1 MTENSTGFTVGG
13 RLHLSNQTYVHRT
26 SDDELLQE
34 LTKGNYCYI
43 LNARQTGKSSLR
55 IKIVDRLKKC
65 NPKVDSVIIDLNNVA
80 ISQMNWR
87 QWCFAITETIA
98 KAESLRIM
106 TTKELDQWWK
116 SFGDDIAPLQRHIN
130 FLEEYVLKQL
140 DRRVVI
146 FIDEADRLFSFS
158 EPANTDAFFAFIRS
172 CSEKREPGD
181 DNNPYN
187 RLTYCIVG
195 TTSPNNFIR
204 DPKSTPFNLG
214 QAITLEPFKL
224 DEVQPLITMLGEK
237 LQTSESAS
245 KELMEEII
253 HWTGGQ
259 PFLTQKLCHLIVKE
273 RQSNPFTTVEQVVN
287 LKVINNW
294 QTQDEPVHFQ
304 TIEKRLL
311 DNEAKAFDRLGLY
324 KEVWENEQIHYQNT
338 PEQIELT
345 LSGLVLEDEGQLR
358 LYNPIYKDIFNLNW
372 VEQEKAKL
380 RLYIE
385 EFENWEKWEKW
396 KETNNL
402 AYDLQER
409 YLLYGTK
416 CDRVQQWRIK
426 FNKDNGKL
434 YEKEGNF
441 LDRSETFWQE
451 VKNLF
456 SDLQIN
462 EGTMESIIQSANDL
476 TGGLHKFNR
485 IVFNIAKNNNV
496 VDLQQD
502 EVQGWLENLV
512 LSHLNRFKDDELFI
526 KDQGQFSNQDDASID
541 SFALIS
547 TFEKI
552 YQKEPIRFDEKN
564 PQHRKL
570 KDMCF
575 IILDKEHNLRI
586 LNKIYEKILDQ
597 NWIKEVMAGLRPY
610 KKAFRGWQDSDR
622 QESSYLLQN
631 NDLKLAL
638 EWLGKKPTP
647 KLEEGEIEFVMT
659 SLVAEVWAKAS
670 PSVQSEAVSLITTF
684 RPSLQGKNNYSDFL
698 LREILQWTRH
708 EPLLLRE
715 LLEVVNKTEI
725 FTTNYHNWIEQL
737 VKTQIINN
745 WQDSKLAEH
754 FRLIEQR
761 LTNHQSSESFW
772 LIVKY
777 RQILLQGKIE
787 FDEIREDTKLI
798 ELGLVVKLD
807 QQLEIANPIYENI
820 FSQRWTYQKLS
831 ECKRIRAINLL
842 KWCRANIPEQN
853 DPVLRSYLDEWI
865 NNNATIIE
873 KIVQEAKGE
882 VLDNKFDFIDE
893 IKLLTYDIMGM
904 RTSDTPQISIQHSL
918 NRIFKDDVKKMAQN
932 NDLDSLLNKIVEN
945 ATEIEAI
952 VILGLKAGMVSG
964 KNSNLESNNSSLYQ
978 IVRSETLVSFAK
990 LKTIPDILDNFGEKT
1005 NFGKL
1010 SYVMFTL
1017 EKGVVISHFT
1027 KIQGN
1032 PFAICFISNSE
1043 VDMPGLFLAQCEG
1056 KFEKIQEELEKVLR

>member
-34 LTKGNYCYI
+34 LINGKYCYI

-172 CSEKREPGD
+172 CSEKREPED
-181 DNNPYN
+181 DYNPYN

-204 DPKSTPFNLG
+204 DPQSTPFNIG

-304 TIEKRLL
+304 TIKKRLL

-324 KEVWENEQIHYQNT
+324 KEVWENGQIHYQNT

-345 LSGLVLEDEGQLR
+345 LSGLVLEGQGQLR
-358 LYNPIYKDIFNLNW
+358 LYNPIYKEIFNLSW
-372 VEQEKAKL
+372 IGQEKAKL

-385 EFENWEKWEKW
+385 EFDNWKEWKKW
-396 KETNNL
+396 KQTNNL

-416 CDRVQQWRIK
+416 CDRVQQWRIN
-426 FNKDNGKL
+426 FNGDL
-434 YEKEGNF
+434 SEREGRF
-441 LDRSETFWQE
+441 LELSETFWRE
-451 VKNLF
+451 VKDLF
-456 SDLQIN
+456 SDLPIN

-502 EVQGWLENLV
+502 EVQDWLENLV

-526 KDQGQFSNQDDASID
+526 KDQGQFSNQDNASID

-586 LNKIYEKILDQ
+586 LNKIYEKILNQ

-610 KKAFRGWQDSDR
+610 TKAFRDWQHSDR

-647 KLEEGEIEFVMT
+647 TLEEGEIKFVMT
-659 SLVAEVWAKAS
+659 SLVAEVWTTAS
-670 PSVQSEAVSLITTF
+670 PSVQSEAILLITTS

-698 LREILQWTRH
+698 LREILQWTTSQTAALKKLLEWVNESDIPVENIRKYLEFLVRSQIKNWSYQELFDFALAPH
-708 EPLLLRE
+708 SSYPEREQRIFITFDQYCLGEIDQSQIQEPLKECGKILDKYQNLNENDFQELVFNFLKTKIARISLMTQQQPEQEKLDVLLDE
-715 LLEVVNKTEI
+715 TVTTSKGHLKSILIFNLENGLPL
-725 FTTNYHNWIEQL
+725 YHNKRLKSDDPELYHALFADGGDAVGEAIEGFESL
-737 VKTQIINN
+737 
-745 WQDSKLAEH
+745 SK
-754 FRLIEQR
+754 I
-761 LTNHQSSESFW
+761 
-772 LIVKY
+772 
-777 RQILLQGKIE
+777 
-787 FDEIREDTKLI
+787 
-798 ELGLVVKLD
+798 
-807 QQLEIANPIYENI
+807 
-820 FSQRWTYQKLS
+820 
-831 ECKRIRAINLL
+831 
-842 KWCRANIPEQN
+842 
-853 DPVLRSYLDEWI
+853 
-865 NNNATIIE
+865 
-873 KIVQEAKGE
+873 QEA
-882 VLDNKFDFIDE
+882 
-893 IKLLTYDIMGM
+893 
-904 RTSDTPQISIQHSL
+904 
-918 NRIFKDDVKKMAQN
+918 
-932 NDLDSLLNKIVEN
+932 
-945 ATEIEAI
+945 
-952 VILGLKAGMVSG
+952 
-964 KNSNLESNNSSLYQ
+964 
-978 IVRSETLVSFAK
+978 
-990 LKTIPDILDNFGEKT
+990 LDNFGKVT
-1005 NFGKL
+1005 AFGNLTYSIFKL
-1010 SYVMFTL
+1010 AGGTMMVYFVELT
-1017 EKGVVISHFT
+1017 T
-1027 KIQGN
+1027 
-1032 PFAICFISNSE
+1032 PFAICFIAPDGINL
-1043 VDMPGLFLAQCEG
+1043 GLVVTRSQA
-1056 KFEKIQEELEKVLR
+1056 KIKEIKNELEELGF

>member
-65 NPKVDSVIIDLNNVA
+65 NPKVDSVIIDLNNVV

-204 DPKSTPFNLG
+204 DPKSTPFNIG

-237 LQTSESAS
+237 LKTPESAS
-245 KELMEEII
+245 KELMREII

-324 KEVWENEQIHYQNT
+324 KGILENGQIDYQNT
-338 PEQIELT
+338 SEQIELT

-358 LYNPIYKDIFNLNW
+358 LYNPIYKEIFNLNW

-441 LDRSETFWQE
+441 LDRSKTFWRE
-451 VKNLF
+451 VKDLF

-485 IVFNIAKNNNV
+485 IVFHIAKNNNV

-512 LSHLNRFKDDELFI
+512 LSNSSNLELFKEYDLFRQDRDQFLNRD
-526 KDQGQFSNQDDASID
+526 D
-541 SFALIS
+541 SFDLIS
-547 TFEKI
+547 LFEKI
-552 YQKEPIRFDEKN
+552 AQKEPILFDEKN

-570 KDMCF
+570 KAMCF

-610 KKAFRGWQDSDR
+610 TKAFRDWQHSDR

-631 NDLKLAL
+631 NDIKLAL

-647 KLEEGEIEFVMT
+647 KLEEGEIKFVMT

-670 PSVQSEAVSLITTF
+670 PSVQSEAISLITTS

-698 LREILQWTRH
+698 LREILQWTTSQTAALKKLLEWVNESDIPVENIRKYLEFLVRSQIKNWSYQELFDFALAPH
-708 EPLLLRE
+708 SSYPEREQRIFITFDQYCLGEIDQSQIQEPLKECGKILDKYQNLNENDFQELVFNFFKAKIARISFMTQQRAEQQKLDVLLDEAVTTSKGHLKSILIFE
-715 LLEVVNKTEI
+715 LDNGLPL
-725 FTTNYHNWIEQL
+725 YHNKQLKDDDPALYQALFAEGGDAVGEAIEGF
-737 VKTQIINN
+737 
-745 WQDSKLAEH
+745 DSLNEIQEALDSFGDVTKFGNLIYSI
-754 FRLIEQR
+754 FRLKEGTMMVYFLN
-761 LTNHQSSESFW
+761 LTISLAICFIAPDGVN
-772 LIVKY
+772 
-777 RQILLQGKIE
+777 
-787 FDEIREDTKLI
+787 
-798 ELGLVVKLD
+798 LGLVVTR
-807 QQLEIANPIYENI
+807 
-820 FSQRWTYQKLS
+820 SQ
-831 ECKRIRAINLL
+831 A
-842 KWCRANIPEQN
+842 
-853 DPVLRSYLDEWI
+853 
-865 NNNATIIE
+865 
-873 KIVQEAKGE
+873 KIKG
-882 VLDNKFDFIDE
+882 
-893 IKLLTYDIMGM
+893 
-904 RTSDTPQISIQHSL
+904 
-918 NRIFKDDVKKMAQN
+918 
-932 NDLDSLLNKIVEN
+932 
-945 ATEIEAI
+945 
-952 VILGLKAGMVSG
+952 
-964 KNSNLESNNSSLYQ
+964 
-978 IVRSETLVSFAK
+978 
-990 LKTIPDILDNFGEKT
+990 
-1005 NFGKL
+1005 
-1010 SYVMFTL
+1010 
-1017 EKGVVISHFT
+1017 
-1027 KIQGN
+1027 
-1032 PFAICFISNSE
+1032 
-1043 VDMPGLFLAQCEG
+1043 
-1056 KFEKIQEELEKVLR
+1056 IQEELENLGF

>member
-1 MTENSTGFTVGG
+1 MTENSTGFTVYGG
-13 RLHLSNQTYVHRT
+13 LKAGNPTYVHRK

-43 LNARQTGKSSLR
+43 LNARQTGKSSLCNR
-55 IKIVDRLKKC
+55 IVDNLKKC
-65 NPKVDSVIIDLNNVA
+65 DPKVDSAIIDLTGLAVP
-80 ISQMNWR
+80 QLTWR
-87 QWCFAITETIA
+87 QFCFGITETII
-98 KAESLRIM
+98 KPENLNIM
-106 TTKELDQWWK
+106 TSDELHEWWK
-116 SFGDDIAPLQRHIN
+116 GFGDDIAPLQRHIN

-158 EPANTDAFFAFIRS
+158 EPANTDAFLAFIRS
-172 CSEKREPGD
+172 CSEKREPED
-181 DNNPYN
+181 DYNPYN

-204 DPKSTPFNLG
+204 DPKSTPFNIG

-245 KELMEEII
+245 KELMREII

-304 TIEKRLL
+304 TIEKHLL

-324 KEVWENEQIHYQNT
+324 KGILENGQIHYQNT
-338 PEQIELT
+338 SEQIELT

-358 LYNPIYKDIFNLNW
+358 LYNLIYEKIFNLNW

-385 EFENWEKWEKW
+385 EFDNW
-396 KETNNL
+396 KEWKRWKQTNNL

-416 CDRVQQWRIK
+416 CDQVQQWRIN
-426 FNKDNGKL
+426 FNGDL
-434 YEKEGNF
+434 SEREGRF
-441 LDRSETFWQE
+441 LDVSQTFWGE
-451 VKNLF
+451 VKDLF
-456 SDLQIN
+456 SGLPIN

-476 TGGLHKFNR
+476 TGGLSEFNR
-485 IVFNIAKNNNV
+485 IVFDIAKNNNV

-526 KDQGQFSNQDDASID
+526 KDQGQFSNQDNASID

-586 LNKIYEKILDQ
+586 LNEIYEKILDQ
-597 NWIKEVMAGLRPY
+597 NWIKGVMAELRPY
-610 KKAFRGWQDSDR
+610 TKAFRDWQHSDR

-631 NDLKLAL
+631 NNLKLAL

-647 KLEEGEIEFVMT
+647 KLEEGEIKFVMT
-659 SLVAEVWAKAS
+659 SLVAEVWTTAS
-670 PSVQSEAVSLITTF
+670 PSVQSEAISLIITF

-698 LREILQWTRH
+698 LQAILQWTKSQTPAL
-708 EPLLLRE
+708 EQ
-715 LLEVVNKTEI
+715 LLEWVNESEIPVKNNREWLESLARSHIKSWNCQKLFDFSLALHSSQKEKDREI
-725 FTTNYHNWIEQL
+725 FVFFDEYLGMNNPQGVITEETRREYEKILDKDQKSKENDFQKLVLTFLKRKFARICLMSQEKLEQNELDVLLDEIVSGSKGDLKSILIFNLENGLPLYHNKQL
-737 VKTQIINN
+737 KS
-745 WQDSKLAEH
+745 D
-754 FRLIEQR
+754 
-761 LTNHQSSESFW
+761 
-772 LIVKY
+772 
-777 RQILLQGKIE
+777 
-787 FDEIREDTKLI
+787 
-798 ELGLVVKLD
+798 
-807 QQLEIANPIYENI
+807 
-820 FSQRWTYQKLS
+820 
-831 ECKRIRAINLL
+831 
-842 KWCRANIPEQN
+842 
-853 DPVLRSYLDEWI
+853 DPVLYEALFAEGGDAVGEAIAGFDSLSEI
-865 NNNATIIE
+865 
-873 KIVQEAKGE
+873 QEA
-882 VLDNKFDFIDE
+882 LDSFGDVTKFGN
-893 IKLLTYDIMGM
+893 LVY
-904 RTSDTPQISIQHSL
+904 S
-918 NRIFKDDVKKMAQN
+918 IFK
-932 NDLDSLLNKIVEN
+932 
-945 ATEIEAI
+945 
-952 VILGLKAGMVSG
+952 LKEGTMMV
-964 KNSNLESNNSSLYQ
+964 Y
-978 IVRSETLVSFAK
+978 FFK
-990 LKTIPDILDNFGEKT
+990 LTT
-1005 NFGKL
+1005 
-1010 SYVMFTL
+1010 S
-1017 EKGVVISHFT
+1017 
-1027 KIQGN
+1027 
-1032 PFAICFISNSE
+1032 FAICFIAPDKVNL
-1043 VDMPGLFLAQCEG
+1043 GLVVTRSA
-1056 KFEKIQEELEKVLR
+1056 KIKKIQEQLEYLGF

>member
-1 MTENSTGFTVGG
+1 MTNLYYHSGSLPIESP
-13 RLHLSNQTYVHRT
+13 TYIKRDAD
-26 SDDELLQE
+26 SQLFDALKNREFCCLLE
-34 LTKGNYCYI
+34 SK
-43 LNARQTGKSSLR
+43 QTGKTSLSFR
-55 IKIVDRLKKC
+55 TGKRLKEVGIFYLYHYMGKNSPKNSEQWYKEQIIAIIVDSLINYKIDLLNENTTLKDVSTKLEKWWEARPGSNLRKYEDFLEGHLLENIRGDIVFC
-65 NPKVDSVIIDLNNVA
+65 IDEIGSVIEFPFSTDEFFEFIRGCHEERRSKPQYSRLTFCLIGLASIDDLIRNKNENTPSFNIGTSVTLSPFPTDLNN
-80 ISQMNWR
+80 
-87 QWCFAITETIA
+87 E
-98 KAESLRIM
+98 KSLKTM
-106 TTKELDQWWK
+106 
-116 SFGDDIAPLQRHIN
+116 
-130 FLEEYVLKQL
+130 
-140 DRRVVI
+140 
-146 FIDEADRLFSFS
+146 
-158 EPANTDAFFAFIRS
+158 
-172 CSEKREPGD
+172 
-181 DNNPYN
+181 
-187 RLTYCIVG
+187 
-195 TTSPNNFIR
+195 
-204 DPKSTPFNLG
+204 
-214 QAITLEPFKL
+214 
-224 DEVQPLITMLGEK
+224 QPLLNAGIEDIST
-237 LQTSESAS
+237 LQ
-245 KELMEEII
+245 EILN
-253 HWTGGQ
+253 WTGGQ
-259 PFLTQKLCHLIVKE
+259 PFLTQKICDLIVKK
-273 RQSNPFTTVEQVVN
+273 RQSTHPQFTNVEEVVISEI
-287 LKVINNW
+287 INNW
-294 QTQDEPVHFQ
+294 QDDTHFTTIQ
-304 TIEKRLL
+304 TKLVG
-311 DNEAKAFDRLGLY
+311 NQKKAFETLDLY
-324 KEVWENEQIHYQNT
+324 KEILEKR
-338 PEQIELT
+338 QIEYDCRSEGQTALR
-345 LSGLVLEDEGQLR
+345 LSGLVLKNEGKLK
-358 LYNPIYKDIFNLNW
+358 LYNRIYEQIFNPSW
-372 VEQEKAKL
+372 VKQEKEKL

-385 EFENWEKWEKW
+385 EFDSWNEWEKW

-402 AYDLQER
+402 DYDLQER

-416 CDRVQQWRIK
+416 CDRVQKWRIK
-426 FNKDNGKL
+426 FNEDNGEL

-441 LDRSETFWQE
+441 LDRSKTFWRE

-485 IVFNIAKNNNV
+485 IVFDIAKNNNV

-512 LSHLNRFKDDELFI
+512 LSNSSNLELFKKYDLFRQDRDQFLNRD
-526 KDQGQFSNQDDASID
+526 D
-541 SFALIS
+541 SFDLIS
-547 TFEKI
+547 LFEKI
-552 YQKEPIRFDEKN
+552 AQKEPILFDEKN

-638 EWLGKKPTP
+638 QWLGKKPTP

-1010 SYVMFTL
+1010 SYAMFTL

>member
-1 MTENSTGFTVGG
+1 
-13 RLHLSNQTYVHRT
+13 
-26 SDDELLQE
+26 
-34 LTKGNYCYI
+34 
-43 LNARQTGKSSLR
+43 
-55 IKIVDRLKKC
+55 
-65 NPKVDSVIIDLNNVA
+65 
-80 ISQMNWR
+80 
-87 QWCFAITETIA
+87 
-98 KAESLRIM
+98 
-106 TTKELDQWWK
+106 
-116 SFGDDIAPLQRHIN
+116 
-130 FLEEYVLKQL
+130 
-140 DRRVVI
+140 
-146 FIDEADRLFSFS
+146 
-158 EPANTDAFFAFIRS
+158 
-172 CSEKREPGD
+172 
-181 DNNPYN
+181 
-187 RLTYCIVG
+187 VG

-204 DPKSTPFNLG
+204 DPKSTPFNIG

-245 KELMEEII
+245 KELMREII

-304 TIEKRLL
+304 TIEKHLL

-324 KEVWENEQIHYQNT
+324 KGILENGQIHYQNT
-338 PEQIELT
+338 SEQIELT

-358 LYNPIYKDIFNLNW
+358 LYNLIYEKIFNLNW

-385 EFENWEKWEKW
+385 EFDNW
-396 KETNNL
+396 KEWKRWKQTNNL

-416 CDRVQQWRIK
+416 CDQVQQWRIN
-426 FNKDNGKL
+426 FNGDL
-434 YEKEGNF
+434 SEREGRF
-441 LDRSETFWQE
+441 LDVSQTFWGE
-451 VKNLF
+451 VKYLF
-456 SDLQIN
+456 SGLPIN

-552 YQKEPIRFDEKN
+552 TQKEPILFDKKN

-610 KKAFRGWQDSDR
+610 TKAFRDWQHSDR

-659 SLVAEVWAKAS
+659 SLVAEVWTTAS
-670 PSVQSEAVSLITTF
+670 PSVQSEAVSLIITF

-698 LREILQWTRH
+698 LQAILQWTKSQTPAL
-708 EPLLLRE
+708 EQ
-715 LLEVVNKTEI
+715 LLEWVNESEIPVKNNREWLESLARSHIKSWNCQKLFDFSLALHSSQKEKDREI
-725 FTTNYHNWIEQL
+725 FVFFDEYLGMNNPQGVITEETRREYEKILDKDQKSKENDFQKLVLTFLKRKFARICLMSQEKLEQNELDVLLDEIVSGSKGDLKSILIFNLENGLPLYHNKQL
-737 VKTQIINN
+737 KS
-745 WQDSKLAEH
+745 D
-754 FRLIEQR
+754 
-761 LTNHQSSESFW
+761 
-772 LIVKY
+772 
-777 RQILLQGKIE
+777 
-787 FDEIREDTKLI
+787 
-798 ELGLVVKLD
+798 
-807 QQLEIANPIYENI
+807 
-820 FSQRWTYQKLS
+820 
-831 ECKRIRAINLL
+831 
-842 KWCRANIPEQN
+842 
-853 DPVLRSYLDEWI
+853 DPVLYEALFAEGGDAVGEAIAGFDSLSEI
-865 NNNATIIE
+865 
-873 KIVQEAKGE
+873 QEA
-882 VLDNKFDFIDE
+882 LDSFGDVTKFGN
-893 IKLLTYDIMGM
+893 LVY
-904 RTSDTPQISIQHSL
+904 S
-918 NRIFKDDVKKMAQN
+918 IFK
-932 NDLDSLLNKIVEN
+932 
-945 ATEIEAI
+945 
-952 VILGLKAGMVSG
+952 LKEGTMMV
-964 KNSNLESNNSSLYQ
+964 Y
-978 IVRSETLVSFAK
+978 FFK
-990 LKTIPDILDNFGEKT
+990 LTT
-1005 NFGKL
+1005 
-1010 SYVMFTL
+1010 S
-1017 EKGVVISHFT
+1017 
-1027 KIQGN
+1027 
-1032 PFAICFISNSE
+1032 FAICFIAPDKVNL
-1043 VDMPGLFLAQCEG
+1043 GLVVTRSA
-1056 KFEKIQEELEKVLR
+1056 KIKKIQEQLEYLGF

>member
-1 MTENSTGFTVGG
+1 MTNLYYHSGSLPIESP
-13 RLHLSNQTYVHRT
+13 TYIKRDAD
-26 SDDELLQE
+26 SQLFDALKNREFCCLLE
-34 LTKGNYCYI
+34 S
-43 LNARQTGKSSLR
+43 RQTGKTSLSFR
-55 IKIVDRLKKC
+55 TGKRLKEVGIFYLYHYMGKNSPKNSEQWYKEQIIAIIVDSLINYKIDLLNENTTLKDVSTKLEKWWEARPGSNLRKYEDFLEGHLLENIRGDIVFC
-65 NPKVDSVIIDLNNVA
+65 IDEIGSVIEFPFSTDEFFEFIRGCHEDRRSKPQYSRLTFCLIGLASIDDLIRNKNENTPSFNIGTSVTLSPFPTDLNN
-80 ISQMNWR
+80 
-87 QWCFAITETIA
+87 E
-98 KAESLRIM
+98 KSLKTM
-106 TTKELDQWWK
+106 
-116 SFGDDIAPLQRHIN
+116 
-130 FLEEYVLKQL
+130 
-140 DRRVVI
+140 
-146 FIDEADRLFSFS
+146 
-158 EPANTDAFFAFIRS
+158 
-172 CSEKREPGD
+172 
-181 DNNPYN
+181 
-187 RLTYCIVG
+187 
-195 TTSPNNFIR
+195 
-204 DPKSTPFNLG
+204 
-214 QAITLEPFKL
+214 
-224 DEVQPLITMLGEK
+224 QPLLNAGIEDISTF
-237 LQTSESAS
+237 Q
-245 KELMEEII
+245 EILN
-253 HWTGGQ
+253 WTGGQ
-259 PFLTQKLCHLIVKE
+259 PFLTQKICDLIVKK
-273 RQSNPFTTVEQVVN
+273 RQSTHPQFTNVEEVVISEI
-287 LKVINNW
+287 INNW
-294 QTQDEPVHFQ
+294 QDDTHFTTIQ
-304 TIEKRLL
+304 TKLVG
-311 DNEAKAFDRLGLY
+311 NQKKAFETLDLY
-324 KEVWENEQIHYQNT
+324 KEILEKR
-338 PEQIELT
+338 QIEYDCRSEGQTALR
-345 LSGLVLEDEGQLR
+345 LSGLVLKNEGKLK
-358 LYNPIYKDIFNLNW
+358 LYNRIYEQIFNPSW
-372 VEQEKAKL
+372 VKQEKAKL

-385 EFENWEKWEKW
+385 EFDSWNEWEKW

-402 AYDLQER
+402 DYDLQER

-416 CDRVQQWRIK
+416 CDRVQKWRIK
-426 FNKDNGKL
+426 FNEDNGKL

-441 LDRSETFWQE
+441 LDRSKTFWRE

-485 IVFNIAKNNNV
+485 IVFHIAKNNNV

-512 LSHLNRFKDDELFI
+512 LSNSSNLELF
-526 KDQGQFSNQDDASID
+526 KEYDLFRQDRDQFLNQDD
-541 SFALIS
+541 SFELIS
-547 TFEKI
+547 IFERI
-552 YQKEPIRFDEKN
+552 AQNEPIRFDEKN
-564 PQHRKL
+564 SQHRKL

-586 LNKIYEKILDQ
+586 LNEIYKKILDQ

-610 KKAFRGWQDSDR
+610 TKAFRDWQHSDR

-631 NDLKLAL
+631 NNLKLAL

-647 KLEEGEIEFVMT
+647 TLEEGETEFVMT
-659 SLVAEVWAKAS
+659 SLVAEVWTTAS

-684 RPSLQGKNNYSDFL
+684 RPSLKGKNNYSDFL
-698 LREILQWTRH
+698 LQEILQWTRP

-745 WQDSKLAEH
+745 SQDSKLAEH

-807 QQLEIANPIYENI
+807 HQLEIANPIYENI
-820 FSQRWTYQKLS
+820 FDKRWTYQKLS

-842 KWCRANIPEQN
+842 KWCPANIPEQN

-1010 SYVMFTL
+1010 SYAMFTL

-1056 KFEKIQEELEKVLR
+1056 KFEKIQKELEKVLG

>member
-34 LTKGNYCYI
+34 LINGKYCYI

-204 DPKSTPFNLG
+204 DPQSTPFNIG

-237 LQTSESAS
+237 LKTPESAS
-245 KELMEEII
+245 KELMREII

-259 PFLTQKLCHLIVKE
+259 PFLTQKICALIVKE
-273 RQSNPFTTVEQVVN
+273 HQNNAFDTVQEVVRS
-287 LKVINNW
+287 KVIQNW
-294 QTQDEPVHFQ
+294 RAQDTPVHFQ
-304 TIEKRLL
+304 TIEKRFLS
-311 DNEAKAFDRLGLY
+311 NESKAFDLLVLY
-324 KEVWENEQIHYQNT
+324 KGILENGQIHYQNT
-338 PEQIELT
+338 SEQIELT

-358 LYNPIYKDIFNLNW
+358 LYNLIYEEIFNLNW

-385 EFENWEKWEKW
+385 EFDNW
-396 KETNNL
+396 KEWKRWKQTNNL

-416 CDRVQQWRIK
+416 CDQVQQWRIN
-426 FNKDNGKL
+426 FNGDL
-434 YEKEGNF
+434 SEREGRF
-441 LDRSETFWQE
+441 LDVSQTFWGE
-451 VKNLF
+451 VKDLF
-456 SDLQIN
+456 SGLPIN

-610 KKAFRGWQDSDR
+610 TKAFRGWQHSDR

-631 NDLKLAL
+631 NDIKLAL

-647 KLEEGEIEFVMT
+647 TLEEGEIKFVMT

-670 PSVQSEAVSLITTF
+670 PSVQSEAISLITTS

-698 LREILQWTRH
+698 LREILQWTTSQTAALKKLLEWVNESDIPVENIRKYLEFLVRSQIKNWSYQELFDFALAPH
-708 EPLLLRE
+708 SSYPEREQRIFITFDQYCLGEIDQSQIQEPLKECGKILDKYQNLNENDFQELVFNFLKTKIARISLMTQQRPEQETLDVLLDE
-715 LLEVVNKTEI
+715 TVTTSKGHLKSILIFNLENGLPL
-725 FTTNYHNWIEQL
+725 YHNKRLKSDDPELYRALFADGGDAVGEAIEGFESL
-737 VKTQIINN
+737 
-745 WQDSKLAEH
+745 SK
-754 FRLIEQR
+754 I
-761 LTNHQSSESFW
+761 
-772 LIVKY
+772 
-777 RQILLQGKIE
+777 
-787 FDEIREDTKLI
+787 
-798 ELGLVVKLD
+798 
-807 QQLEIANPIYENI
+807 
-820 FSQRWTYQKLS
+820 
-831 ECKRIRAINLL
+831 
-842 KWCRANIPEQN
+842 
-853 DPVLRSYLDEWI
+853 
-865 NNNATIIE
+865 
-873 KIVQEAKGE
+873 QEA
-882 VLDNKFDFIDE
+882 
-893 IKLLTYDIMGM
+893 
-904 RTSDTPQISIQHSL
+904 
-918 NRIFKDDVKKMAQN
+918 
-932 NDLDSLLNKIVEN
+932 
-945 ATEIEAI
+945 
-952 VILGLKAGMVSG
+952 
-964 KNSNLESNNSSLYQ
+964 
-978 IVRSETLVSFAK
+978 
-990 LKTIPDILDNFGEKT
+990 LDNFGKVT
-1005 NFGKL
+1005 AFGNLTYSIFKL
-1010 SYVMFTL
+1010 AGGTMMVYFVELT
-1017 EKGVVISHFT
+1017 T
-1027 KIQGN
+1027 
-1032 PFAICFISNSE
+1032 PFAICFIAPDGINL
-1043 VDMPGLFLAQCEG
+1043 GLVVTRSQA
-1056 KFEKIQEELEKVLR
+1056 KIKEIKNELEELGF

>member
-1 MTENSTGFTVGG
+1 
-13 RLHLSNQTYVHRT
+13 
-26 SDDELLQE
+26 LL
-34 LTKGNYCYI
+34 G
-43 LNARQTGKSSLR
+43 
-55 IKIVDRLKKC
+55 
-65 NPKVDSVIIDLNNVA
+65 VA
-80 ISQMNWR
+80 
-87 QWCFAITETIA
+87 
-98 KAESLRIM
+98 
-106 TTKELDQWWK
+106 
-116 SFGDDIAPLQRHIN
+116 
-130 FLEEYVLKQL
+130 
-140 DRRVVI
+140 
-146 FIDEADRLFSFS
+146 
-158 EPANTDAFFAFIRS
+158 
-172 CSEKREPGD
+172 
-181 DNNPYN
+181 
-187 RLTYCIVG
+187 
-195 TTSPNNFIR
+195 SPNSLIADKNR
-204 DPKSTPFNLG
+204 TPFNVG
-214 QAITLEPFKL
+214 TPITLSPFPTDMNNQKSHDTMKPLL
-224 DEVQPLITMLGEK
+224 DYVQLTDVLEK
-237 LQTSESAS
+237 IL
-245 KELMEEII
+245 

-259 PFLTQKLCHLIVKE
+259 PFLTQKLCNLW
-273 RQSNPFTTVEQVVN
+273 VEQHKESKSIIIKNVDEIVESMI
-287 LKVINNW
+287 KNW
-294 QTQDEPVHFQ
+294 EADDNPTHFG
-304 TIEKRLL
+304 TIRDRLL
-311 DNEAKAFDRLGLY
+311 DNDVKAFDRLKLY
-324 KEVWENEQIHYQNT
+324 EEILENRQIDYNNSR
-338 PEQIELT
+338 EQIELR

-358 LYNPIYKDIFNLNW
+358 LYNPIYKEIFNLNW

-385 EFENWEKWEKW
+385 EFDSWNEWEKW

-402 AYDLQER
+402 DYDLQER

-426 FNKDNGKL
+426 FNEDNGKL
-434 YEKEGNF
+434 YEKEGRF
-441 LDRSETFWQE
+441 LDLSEAFWGE

-502 EVQGWLENLV
+502 EVQGRLEDLV
-512 LSHLNRFKDDELFI
+512 FSHLNLFEEYDQFQKDR
-526 KDQGQFSNQDDASID
+526 DQFLNQDD
-541 SFALIS
+541 SFELIS
-547 TFEKI
+547 LFEKI
-552 YQKEPIRFDEKN
+552 TQNEPILFDEKN

-586 LNKIYEKILDQ
+586 LNEIYGKILNQ

-610 KKAFRGWQDSDR
+610 TKAFRDWQHSDR

-659 SLVAEVWAKAS
+659 SLVAEVWTTAS

-772 LIVKY
+772 LIVEY

-842 KWCRANIPEQN
+842 KWCPANIPEQN

-1010 SYVMFTL
+1010 SYAMFTL

-1056 KFEKIQEELEKVLR
+1056 KFEKIQKELEKVLG